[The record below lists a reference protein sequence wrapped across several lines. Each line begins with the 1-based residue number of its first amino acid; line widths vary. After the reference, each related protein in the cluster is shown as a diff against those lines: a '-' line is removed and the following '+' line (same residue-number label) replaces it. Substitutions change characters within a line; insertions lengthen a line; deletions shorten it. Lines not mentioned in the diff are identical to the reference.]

1 MSELAK
7 EPKRRAKAA
16 SEGSGEEN
24 GELQEGR
31 VGAQAAGGRKI
42 RLNLVEDENSPLFH
56 FQNGLKERGIKN
68 FELSDLISEALA
80 TVPQEWWD
88 AKLEELTPLEWKL
101 HAALENPEMRAKL
114 LSLLDAKKS

>member
-7 EPKRRAKAA
+7 ETKKKPKVGP
-16 SEGSGEEN
+16 EGSLEEG

-31 VGAQAAGGRKI
+31 AGAQAAAGRKI
-42 RLNLVEDENSPLFH
+42 RLNLLEDEGSPLFH
-56 FQNGLKERGIKN
+56 FQNALKERGIKN
-68 FELSDLISEALA
+68 IELSDLIAEALG

-114 LSLLDAKKS
+114 MSLLDAKKS

>member
-7 EPKRRAKAA
+7 EPKKRAKAA
-16 SEGSGEEN
+16 AEGSAEDN

-56 FQNGLKERGIKN
+56 FQNALKERGIKN
-68 FELSDLISEALA
+68 LELSDLISEALA

-114 LSLLDAKKS
+114 MSLLDAKKS